1 MPMFA
6 TKLFITHFFFFFSL
20 LDFVSMFDHLNVT
33 RRGDDFVI
41 IKVDGMPDFEK
52 VFASMNHGDTVI
64 ACQKSKHKSNRH
76 MSFCH
81 GKDKKK
87 MNGLVKNVDNNLE
100 VSSRGL
106 HWGISVSLESPLGK
120 KVEEQGPHCDFGPIG
135 LNGDA
140 AGAIIYAISEG
151 VSLLVKCNR
160 KKEEVFIPKGHCLI
174 MDSQCVHAGPAYDG
188 SMLVLRSHHEIY
200 WRQRPK
206 ELDSSYTILHKKSW
220 TD

>member
-1 MPMFA
+1 
-6 TKLFITHFFFFFSL
+6 
-20 LDFVSMFDHLNVT
+20 MFDHLKNIT

-41 IKVDGMPDFEK
+41 MKLDGMPDFEK
-52 VFASMNHGDTVI
+52 AFASVNHGDTVI
-64 ACQKSKHKSNRH
+64 ACQKSKLKSNRH
-76 MSFCH
+76 LSFCH
-81 GKDKKK
+81 GRKDKIHMRHLTNHIDKK
-87 MNGLVKNVDNNLE
+87 LGL
-100 VSSRGL
+100 SIRGL
-106 HWGISVSLESPLGK
+106 HKGVSVSLKAKLNE

-151 VSLLVKCNR
+151 VRLLVKCNG
-160 KKEEVFIPKGHCLI
+160 KKEEVVIPKGHCLI

-200 WRQRPK
+200 WSQRPK
-206 ELDSSYTILHKKSW
+206 KLDLYTILHKKSW